1 MTVGTPTDRIGSTSS
16 HGPINSGDGHTRPF
30 RRRSRFQLT
39 ILTIARTVALLGAG
53 PWLSCTLVAQPPGA
67 PVPADQPAPR
77 TDQNSQTA
85 HTQLLEKV
93 QRSEEHTSEL
103 QS

>member
-1 MTVGTPTDRIGSTSS
+1 
-16 HGPINSGDGHTRPF
+16 
-30 RRRSRFQLT
+30 LT

-85 HTQLLEKV
+85 HTQLLEKAKKGGLDIYFEGDSM
-93 QRSEEHTSEL
+93 SESGASFPGMRRPEALRTRIER
-103 QS
+103 Q